1 MENNIDLSPSEFAH
15 GVQSHPDAILLDVR
29 RPDEF
34 DSGHLP
40 GAINMNI
47 EGYDFHEQVDNL
59 DPEKTYYVYCRSG
72 GRSGTACR
80 YLQSKGFRE
89 VYNLQGGILAWHD
102 AEQKLG

>member
-1 MENNIDLSPSEFAH
+1 MEKVDLSPEEFAR
-15 GVQSHPDAILLDVR
+15 GIKAHPDAILLDVR
-29 RPDEF
+29 RPDEY

-59 DPEKTYYVYCRSG
+59 DPDKTYYVYCRSG
-72 GRSGTACR
+72 GRSGTALR

-89 VYNLQGGILAWHD
+89 VYHLQGGILAWHD
-102 AEQKLG
+102 AEQAL